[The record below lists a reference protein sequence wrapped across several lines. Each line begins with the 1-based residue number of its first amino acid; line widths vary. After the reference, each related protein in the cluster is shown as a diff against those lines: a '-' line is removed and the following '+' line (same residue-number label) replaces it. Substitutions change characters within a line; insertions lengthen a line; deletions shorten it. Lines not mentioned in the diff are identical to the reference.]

1 MKVINCLISGAQ
13 DIFKQHWIIYT
24 LESYMYEHFAKNSL
38 SDRIMQMQISRI
50 AYIEKV
56 SIFKTL
62 FTFKETV

>member
-1 MKVINCLISGAQ
+1 
-13 DIFKQHWIIYT
+13 
-24 LESYMYEHFAKNSL
+24 MYEHFAKNSL